1 MKKLAAL
8 VLACALMLLSA
19 GCSSG
24 KDGKTLNIPTAE
36 LIVLRCGNTLELV
49 EITDAEDIRRIT
61 ENFNSLQYEKG
72 EPRENYT
79 GWSYWLEWY
88 NGDDPIESI
97 VVMGPQRIE
106 REEYFYSVSGGE
118 VDTAFFDEM
127 LEKLADTD

>member
-8 VLACALMLLSA
+8 VFMCAFVVLLA

-24 KDGKTLNIPTAE
+24 KDGKMLNIPDAE
-36 LIVLRCGNTLELV
+36 LIVLRCGNTGELV

-61 ENFNSLQYEKG
+61 ENFNSLQYEK
-72 EPRENYT
+72 EEKRENYT

-88 NGDDPIESI
+88 NGSDPIESI
-97 VVMGPQRIE
+97 VVMTPQRIDY
-106 REEYFYSVSGGE
+106 EEYFYSVSGGE

-127 LEKLADTD
+127 LEKLADAD